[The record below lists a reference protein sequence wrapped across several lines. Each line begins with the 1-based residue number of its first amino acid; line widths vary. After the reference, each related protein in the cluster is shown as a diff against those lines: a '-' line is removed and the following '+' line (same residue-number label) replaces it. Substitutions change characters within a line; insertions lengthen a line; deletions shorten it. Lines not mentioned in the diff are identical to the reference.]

1 MSQLFTKKS
10 KTHFGITFLHFGQHT
25 FYHLCTKK
33 RCMFLF
39 FWFSKFLCKLRLF
52 RDHSWVDNC
61 NFHDFWKFII
71 SVFENEN
78 WLVGGV
84 LERIFT
90 WRMHRYHY
98 FFHTT
103 RRLEMVWLWMFAFC
117 RNLAHELLRMKI
129 LWHMKIICRGKL
141 QPRHMAY
148 QKETLFCQLD
158 CCSFEL
164 ECEKQ

>member
-90 WRMHRYHY
+90 WRMQRYHY
-98 FFHTT
+98 FSSYDQ
-103 RRLEMVWLWMFAFC
+103 AF
-117 RNLAHELLRMKI
+117 RNGLTLSVCILRKFGTWIPQNKNPLTYHENR
-129 LWHMKIICRGKL
+129 
-141 QPRHMAY
+141 
-148 QKETLFCQLD
+148 
-158 CCSFEL
+158 CS
-164 ECEKQ
+164 KYIVN

>member
-117 RNLAHELLRMKI
+117 RNLAHELLRIKI
-129 LWHMKIICRGKL
+129 FWHIWKYTRNL
-141 QPRHMAY
+141 QKRTIP
-148 QKETLFCQLD
+148 FG
-158 CCSFEL
+158 SFFTRNTVATI
-164 ECEKQ
+164 